1 MPEDTKTIEIKL
13 FLLERDGTPMPDE
26 WGQCIVA
33 ASTEKAARELANQE
47 SGAEGYVWTD
57 GRSTNARFLGVA
69 VDGVE
74 GVLIIS
80 RDLK

>member
-1 MPEDTKTIEIKL
+1 MAEDTKTIEIKL
-13 FLLERDGTPMPDE
+13 FLLERDETPMPDE
-26 WGQCIVA
+26 WNQCIVA
-33 ASTEKAARELANQE
+33 AATEKAARELANQE

-57 GRSTNARFLGVA
+57 GKITSAKYLGVA
-69 VDGVE
+69 TDGVE